1 MPEWRLKASGTRPSV
16 KATDTKPTDAA
27 KARSSERAPSV
38 VKADTHRPTGVKTRI
53 HRLLLERLNL
63 SNLDR
68 QDRNEVN
75 RIIAGV
81 VKDLLEQE
89 AIPLN
94 VEERDQLISQVLDE
108 IFGLGPLQ
116 PLMEDPSVSDILVDT
131 YARVIVEREGKL
143 FDTDVRFQDD
153 RHLMQVIDR
162 IVSGVGR
169 RIDDSSP
176 MVDARLQD
184 GSRVNAIIPP
194 LSIDG
199 PHLSIRKFKDDVLSA
214 EDLVGMGTLTE
225 PLAEFL
231 NAIVKSRLN
240 ILISGG
246 TGAGKTTL
254 LNVLSS
260 FIPPTERI
268 ITIEDSAE
276 LQLRQPRVV
285 RLETRAA
292 NVEGQGAVGQRHLVI
307 NALRMRPD
315 RIVVGEVRGSEAI
328 DMLQAM
334 NTGHDGSL
342 TTLHSNSPRDAL
354 NRLETMV
361 AMANLNLP
369 ERAIR
374 NQIASAVNVIVQLSR
389 FSDGKR
395 RLVQLSEIVGME
407 GEVITLQEIF
417 QFRQEGIDQDG
428 NVLGRIRPTGIRP
441 KCAERLKSNGFSLPA
456 SMFSD
461 LYAATA

>member
-1 MPEWRLKASGTRPSV
+1 MPKWRLKHGPTEASRTSDGATNAAEEPAAATPVVTVRSEERSEFQSV
-16 KATDTKPTDAA
+16 K
-27 KARSSERAPSV
+27 
-38 VKADTHRPTGVKTRI
+38 THI

-63 SNLDR
+63 SNLDTM
-68 QDRNEVN
+68 DRTEVSN
-75 RIIAGV
+75 VIAGV
-81 VKDLLEQE
+81 VRDLLDRES
-89 AIPLN
+89 IPLN
-94 VEERDQLISQVLDE
+94 VEERDRLISQVLDE

-116 PLMEDPSVSDILVDT
+116 PLMEDPTVDDVLVDT
-131 YARVIVEREGKL
+131 HAKVLVERGGRL
-143 FDTDVRFQDD
+143 YDTDVRFQDNK
-153 RHLMQVIDR
+153 HLMQVIDR

-176 MVDARLQD
+176 MVDARLPD
-184 GSRVNAIIPP
+184 GSRVNAVIPP
-194 LSIDG
+194 LAVDG
-199 PHLSIRKFKDDVLSA
+199 PQLSIRKFKAEVLQVDDLINF
-214 EDLVGMGTLTE
+214 GTLSE
-225 PLAEFL
+225 PLAEL
-231 NAIVKSRLN
+231 LEGVVKSRLN
-240 ILISGG
+240 VLISGG
-246 TGAGKTTL
+246 TGSGKTTL

-260 FIPPTERI
+260 FVPPAERLV
-268 ITIEDSAE
+268 TIEDSAE

-285 RLETRAA
+285 RLETRTA
-292 NVEGQGAVGQRHLVI
+292 NVEGEGAVGQRQLVI

-369 ERAIR
+369 ERAVR
-374 NQIASAVNVIVQLSR
+374 QQIASAIDIVIQLAR

-395 RLVQLSEIVGME
+395 RLTQLSEIVGME
-407 GEVITLQEIF
+407 GEVITMQEIF
-417 QFRQEGIDQDG
+417 HFVQEGVDEEG

-441 KCAERLKSNGFSLPA
+441 KCADRLKAQGMHLPA

-461 LYAATA
+461 LQAASA